1 MAHTAGASLRHGIEE
16 KKLDAVWEYR
26 TSPLYTEAERVAL
39 DFTIAAASQPN
50 DVTDELFAKLRV
62 SAGGPEAQILE
73 LSIWK
78 IWAEAGDPATD
89 TLMQLGMGA
98 MQGGDLPGALSLFDA
113 VTARAPEF
121 AEGWNKRATVFY
133 MMGAMEK
140 SAEDVAR
147 VLALEPRHFGALSG
161 LGLIN
166 TQLSREDAAIA
177 AFEQALKVNPH
188 MQIGRAHV

>member
-1 MAHTAGASLRHGIEE
+1 MLRR
-16 KKLDAVWEYR
+16 L
-26 TSPLYTEAERVAL
+26 
-39 DFTIAAASQPN
+39 AAIGLVLA
-50 DVTDELFAKLRV
+50 LFAPSDAHAAQQDTRLVGLFEKLKAT
-62 SAGGPEAQILE
+62 SNPAEAQIVE
-73 LSIWK
+73 MTIWQ
-78 IWAEAGDPATD
+78 IWTQTGDPATD
-89 TLMQLGMGA
+89 SLMQLGLGA
-98 MQGGDLPGALSLFDA
+98 MQAGDLPGALSLFDA

-121 AEGWNKRATVFY
+121 AEGWNKRATIFF

-166 TQLSREDAAIA
+166 TQLQREDAAIA

-188 MQIGRAHV
+188 MPGVKTNLDTLRKKRSQGAI

>member
-1 MAHTAGASLRHGIEE
+1 MLRRLVWLVIGALVLVPLAGNAGQKDGR
-16 KKLDAVWEYR
+16 LD
-26 TSPLYTEAERVAL
+26 
-39 DFTIAAASQPN
+39 D
-50 DVTDELFAKLRV
+50 LFAKLRIIN
-62 SAGGPEAQILE
+62 GGPEAQILE
-73 LSIWK
+73 LAIWK

-113 VTARAPEF
+113 VTARAPDF
-121 AEGWNKRATVFY
+121 AEGWNKRATVFF
-133 MMGAMEK
+133 MMGAMER

-166 TQLSREDAAIA
+166 
-177 AFEQALKVNPH
+177 
-188 MQIGRAHV
+188 

>member
-1 MAHTAGASLRHGIEE
+1 MALRLAALALALAVGLSPAGAGASQQDQRLPG
-16 KKLDAVWEYR
+16 
-26 TSPLYTEAERVAL
+26 
-39 DFTIAAASQPN
+39 
-50 DVTDELFAKLRV
+50 LFDQLKGTAN
-62 SAGGPEAQILE
+62 PMEAQLVE
-73 LSIWK
+73 QMIWQ
-78 IWAEAGDPATD
+78 IWIKADDPATD

-98 MQGGDLPGALSLFDA
+98 MQAGDLGGALSLFDA
-113 VTARAPEF
+113 VTARAPNF
-121 AEGWNKRATVFY
+121 AEGWNKRATILF

-166 TQLSREDAAIA
+166 THLKRDDAAIA

-188 MQIGRAHV
+188 MPGVKTNLEELRKRRSKGAI

>member
-1 MAHTAGASLRHGIEE
+1 MLRRLAWLVLGVFLLLPLAAGAGQ
-16 KKLDAVWEYR
+16 KDAR
-26 TSPLYTEAERVAL
+26 L
-39 DFTIAAASQPN
+39 
-50 DVTDELFAKLRV
+50 DELFAKLRAT
-62 SAGGPEAQILE
+62 SNPTEAQMLE
-73 LSIWK
+73 LTIWK
-78 IWAEAGDPATD
+78 IWAEAGDAATD

-113 VTARAPEF
+113 VTARAPDF
-121 AEGWNKRATVFY
+121 AEGWNKRATVFF

-166 TQLSREDAAIA
+166 AHLSRDDAAIA

-188 MQIGRAHV
+188 MPGVKANLEELRKKRNKGAI

>member
-1 MAHTAGASLRHGIEE
+1 MLRRLACLLLAAVVVFLPLAGHAGQ
-16 KKLDAVWEYR
+16 KDAR
-26 TSPLYTEAERVAL
+26 L
-39 DFTIAAASQPN
+39 N
-50 DVTDELFAKLRV
+50 DLFAKLR
-62 SAGGPEAQILE
+62 SSSGGPEAQMLE

-78 IWAEAGDPATD
+78 IWAEAGDAATD

-113 VTARAPEF
+113 VTARAPDF
-121 AEGWNKRATVFY
+121 AEGWNKRATIFF

-166 TQLSREDAAIA
+166 TQLSKDDAAIA

-188 MQIGRAHV
+188 MPGVKANLEALRKKRNKGAI

>member
-1 MAHTAGASLRHGIEE
+1 MLRRLAGLMIGALILFPAVAGAGQKDGR
-16 KKLDAVWEYR
+16 LD
-26 TSPLYTEAERVAL
+26 
-39 DFTIAAASQPN
+39 D
-50 DVTDELFAKLRV
+50 LFVKLRGT
-62 SAGGPEAQILE
+62 SNTMEAQIVE
-73 LSIWK
+73 LTIWK
-78 IWAEAGDPATD
+78 IWAEAGDAATD

-113 VTARAPEF
+113 VTARAPDF
-121 AEGWNKRATVFY
+121 AEGWNKRATVFF

-166 TQLSREDAAIA
+166 THLSKEDAAIA

-188 MQIGRAHV
+188 MPGVKANLETLRKKRNKGAI